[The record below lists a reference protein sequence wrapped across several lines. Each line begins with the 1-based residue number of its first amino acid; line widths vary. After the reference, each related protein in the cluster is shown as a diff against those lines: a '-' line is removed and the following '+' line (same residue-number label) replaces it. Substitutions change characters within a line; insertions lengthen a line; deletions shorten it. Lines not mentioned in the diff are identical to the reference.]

1 MNYATAP
8 IIASW
13 LAVAAAGLT
22 AMGCGPPAEPLPSQP
37 PSAKAAATPDRRQG
51 SRDEAKDEAEDKTK
65 DEAGIDAADY
75 LPLSARSSWEYDVTI
90 DLPLGVSRQ
99 ASAVTEVAGLV
110 EIDGK
115 TYYKVVMQ
123 VFGAP
128 VEVKHVAFYRPSERG
143 VFQMLEGEEEHGE
156 WLYLPPRLKVGQ
168 KWSAETGKS
177 TFHFEVVDRRDL
189 DCLGKTYQDCLQIA
203 IEMKSKFGSIKQEQW
218 LAPGVGPVKQI
229 DHHALF
235 DSTSLLK
242 KYVADETSP
251 KSSRPKSPQ

>member
-1 MNYATAP
+1 MKYASALNF
-8 IIASW
+8 ASW
-13 LAVAAAGLT
+13 LAVAAAVVT
-22 AMGCGPPAEPLPSQP
+22 ATGCSPPADPPASQP
-37 PSAKAAATPDRRQG
+37 PAAKAAGTPDRLPA
-51 SRDEAKDEAEDKTK
+51 SRDEAKDKTKDKAK

-75 LPLSARSSWEYDVTI
+75 LPLAAPSRWEYDVTI
-90 DLPLGVSRQ
+90 DLPLGVSQQ
-99 ASAVTEVAGLV
+99 ASAVTEVEGLV
-110 EIDGK
+110 EIGDK
-115 TYYKVVMQ
+115 RYYKVVMQ

-143 VFQMLEGEEEHGE
+143 MFQMLEGEEEHGE

-189 DCLGKTYQDCLQIA
+189 DCLGKIYQDCLQIA

-242 KYVADETSP
+242 KYVADEPSP
-251 KSSRPKSPQ
+251 KSTRPKSRQ